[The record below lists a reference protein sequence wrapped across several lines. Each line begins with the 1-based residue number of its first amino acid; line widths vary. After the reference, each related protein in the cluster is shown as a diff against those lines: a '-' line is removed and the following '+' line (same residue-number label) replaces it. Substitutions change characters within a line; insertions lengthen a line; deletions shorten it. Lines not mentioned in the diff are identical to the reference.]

1 MKFKVTA
8 TIPIELEIDCQSKE
22 EALDT
27 ATTILQ
33 EQRDDGDYASI
44 VADCIESALVSG
56 SITMTAVDNHEALV
70 NELRT
75 KRKISIQDMDAF
87 LGYEIDK
94 NKEAA
99 SKEFAMTSCVHSGD
113 PSYRFEVGDSV
124 SIGALKN
131 CVVDE
136 VCEDGKYYGIKYGK
150 DGACYGYWSWLDV
163 RPIPTSLEAK
173 YAQKDSPLFRMS
185 FSNRSIE
192 SLLHMYYYFGVDMEP
207 DYQRGSFWND
217 EDRVKLLDSIFAGRE
232 IGRFVFREV
241 PYEESLEKKCM
252 YEVVDGKQRLM
263 TLCAFYENRFPYRG
277 CFYNELPAEDKN
289 WFGSAMT
296 SLASLS
302 DKVTK
307 KEVLEVFVALNQ
319 NGRPIEEAVLN
330 HAKKLL
336 DDIR

>member
-8 TIPIELEIDCQSKE
+8 TIPVELEIDCQSKE
-22 EALDT
+22 EALNT

-56 SITMTAVDNHEALV
+56 NITMTAVDNHEALV

-75 KRKISIQDMDAF
+75 KRKISIQNMDAF
-87 LGYEIDK
+87 LGYE
-94 NKEAA
+94 
-99 SKEFAMTSCVHSGD
+99 S
-113 PSYRFEVGDSV
+113 
-124 SIGALKN
+124 
-131 CVVDE
+131 
-136 VCEDGKYYGIKYGK
+136 
-150 DGACYGYWSWLDV
+150 
-163 RPIPTSLEAK
+163 
-173 YAQKDSPLFRMS
+173 
-185 FSNRSIE
+185 
-192 SLLHMYYYFGVDMEP
+192 
-207 DYQRGSFWND
+207 
-217 EDRVKLLDSIFAGRE
+217 
-232 IGRFVFREV
+232 
-241 PYEESLEKKCM
+241 M

-307 KEVLEVFVALNQ
+307 KDVLEVFVALNQ

>member
-94 NKEAA
+94 NDDMMFDDDYINVNLWMMDVDK
-99 SKEFAMTSCVHSGD
+99 
-113 PSYRFEVGDSV
+113 
-124 SIGALKN
+124 AL
-131 CVVDE
+131 
-136 VCEDGKYYGIKYGK
+136 G
-150 DGACYGYWSWLDV
+150 LDV
-163 RPIPTSLEAK
+163 CTS
-173 YAQKDSPLFRMS
+173 D
-185 FSNRSIE
+185 
-192 SLLHMYYYFGVDMEP
+192 
-207 DYQRGSFWND
+207 ND
-217 EDRVKLLDSIFAGRE
+217 EYVTISVNWYPKAAE
-232 IGRFVFREV
+232 H
-241 PYEESLEKKCM
+241 EESLEKKCM

-277 CFYNELPAEDKN
+277 CFYNELSAEDKN

-307 KEVLEVFVALNQ
+307 KDVLEVFVALNQ

>member
-1 MKFKVTA
+1 
-8 TIPIELEIDCQSKE
+8 
-22 EALDT
+22 
-27 ATTILQ
+27 
-33 EQRDDGDYASI
+33 
-44 VADCIESALVSG
+44 
-56 SITMTAVDNHEALV
+56 
-70 NELRT
+70 
-75 KRKISIQDMDAF
+75 
-87 LGYEIDK
+87 
-94 NKEAA
+94 
-99 SKEFAMTSCVHSGD
+99 
-113 PSYRFEVGDSV
+113 
-124 SIGALKN
+124 
-131 CVVDE
+131 
-136 VCEDGKYYGIKYGK
+136 
-150 DGACYGYWSWLDV
+150 
-163 RPIPTSLEAK
+163 
-173 YAQKDSPLFRMS
+173 
-185 FSNRSIE
+185 
-192 SLLHMYYYFGVDMEP
+192 MYYYFGVDMEP
-207 DYQRGSFWND
+207 DYQRGSVWND
-217 EDRVKLLDSIFAGRE
+217 EDRAKLLDSIFAGRE

-307 KEVLEVFVALNQ
+307 KDVLEVFVALNQ